1 MSANNVIPYERFC
14 AARKAKME
22 KVTSLEVELDWID
35 IEKIN
40 AARDFYR
47 ELEELENRFD
57 YE

>member
-1 MSANNVIPYERFC
+1 MADIISYERFC

-22 KVTSLEVELDWID
+22 KAESLEVELEWIED

-40 AARDFYR
+40 AARDFYA
-47 ELEELENRFD
+47 EKESEYNRFD